1 MPRVESITA
10 KAIDLPLLEP
20 WETAQR
26 RATTSPSVFI
36 RVEADGVVGYGEA
49 VPVRYVTGESTET
62 VIHDVA
68 VAAEVLQGAS
78 LSEYRLNHCKLSEA
92 LPYGNTAKA
101 GVEMALFDAL
111 CKKLGVPL
119 YAYLG
124 GAPLRIE
131 TDVTIPICPPE
142 HAKERAQQLSARG
155 FSQFKIKVGKEK
167 EEDFARV
174 LAVVHG
180 APECI
185 INIDA
190 NQGFE
195 PAEAVEFVRKL
206 QSRGVRLQLVEQ
218 PVEPTDLRGMRYVT
232 ENLDVPVIADE
243 SAQTAKDVVDII
255 RYKAATG
262 VNVKVMKAGV
272 LGALDIASICA
283 AAGLQLMLGTMLE
296 SRLGQA
302 ASVHVAC
309 GTCAFSVFDLDSDML
324 LAEQPVKGGVERKGA
339 VLRPLSRPGLG
350 CEVVESAL

>member
-10 KAIDLPLLEP
+10 KSIELPLLEP

-36 RVEADGVVGYGEA
+36 KVEAEGTVGYGEA

-62 VIHDVA
+62 VMHDVA
-68 VAAEVLQGAS
+68 VASDVLQGAQ
-78 LSEYRLNHCKLSEA
+78 LSECRLNSCRLSEV

-111 CKKLGVPL
+111 CRSLGVPL

-124 GAPLRIE
+124 GAPVRIE
-131 TDVTIPICPPE
+131 TDVTIPICTPE
-142 HAKERAQQLSARG
+142 HAKELAQQLSAKG

-180 APECI
+180 APDCL

-195 PAEAVEFVRKL
+195 PTQAVEFVRKL

-218 PVEPTDLRGMRYVT
+218 PVEPTDLRGMRFVT

-243 SAQTAKDVVDII
+243 SAQTARDVIDLI

-262 VNVKVMKAGV
+262 VNVKVMKSGV
-272 LGALDIASICA
+272 IGALDIASICG
-283 AAGLQLMLGTMLE
+283 AAGLQPMLGTMLE

-302 ASVHVAC
+302 TSVHVAC
-309 GTCAFSVFDLDSDML
+309 GTCAFRVFDLDSDML
-324 LAEQPVKGGVERKGA
+324 LAGQPVAGGVERKGA
-339 VLRPLSRPGLG
+339 VLRPLNRPGLG
-350 CEVVESAL
+350 CEVLEGVF